1 MSLYRSYAT
10 YIVGGGRIV
19 LNPRGEAPRL
29 GQIVLSAGPDRRQ
42 LPPVMTVELISY
54 LFTLP

>member
-1 MSLYRSYAT
+1 MSLYRSYAA
-10 YIVGGGRIV
+10 YIVGGDRIV
-19 LNPRGEAPRL
+19 LNPRGEASRL

-42 LPPVMTVELISY
+42 LPLALLVELISY